1 MKRSILIG
9 LAQLSLLVN
18 SLILISVTLNLEWV
32 RTRAVGGQF
41 SDFPLLIRAI
51 YFVMFVLMIALMIW
65 LWDNSNN
72 QLSSGGI
79 RLSKFLAV
87 LFSISTIFQLISRS
101 PDERWNAIP
110 AIILALTFFRL
121 TKQNRI

>member
-9 LAQLSLLVN
+9 LAQLSLLAN

-32 RTRAVGGQF
+32 RTRAAGGQF

-87 LFSISTIFQLISRS
+87 IFSISTISQLISRS

-121 TKQNRI
+121 AKQNRI

>member
-9 LAQLSLLVN
+9 LAQLSLLAN

-32 RTRAVGGQF
+32 RTRAAGGQF

-51 YFVMFVLMIALMIW
+51 YFVMFVLIITLMIW

-87 LFSISTIFQLISRS
+87 IFSISTVFQLISRS

-110 AIILALTFFRL
+110 AIILAITFFQL
-121 TKQNRI
+121 AKQNRI

>member
-9 LAQLSLLVN
+9 LAQLSLLAN

-32 RTRAVGGQF
+32 RTRAAGGQF

-87 LFSISTIFQLISRS
+87 LFSISTISQLISRS

-121 TKQNRI
+121 AKQNRI